1 MAIELCT
8 KQEHNVDILVHV
20 GKIQDD
26 EFLAFYMSFFESDT
40 FDPSRNL
47 LVDLREADSSTRSAE
62 VLRKFAEFARV
73 TLKGLTASTK
83 VAVVAPKDVSF
94 GLARTYEA
102 FTNSVPWD
110 FKVFRAIEDSLAWL
124 DLPEDLVQHQKKDFQ
139 H

>member
-1 MAIELCT
+1 MAIELFT
-8 KQEHNVDILVHV
+8 KPEHNLDILVHV

-26 EFLAFYMSFFESDT
+26 EFLDYYRSFFESDT

-47 LVDLREADSSTRSAE
+47 LVDLREANSSTRSVE
-62 VLRKFAEFARV
+62 ILRKFAEFARA

-124 DLPEDLVQHQKKDFQ
+124 DLSENPMLHQKQEFQ
-139 H
+139 Q